1 MEITL
6 EKIELVKDRTG
17 VTYKEAKEA
26 LENAGGNVV
35 DAIIAI
41 EETVDCTGA
50 KKAGAKKDAL
60 ITKMKEIAK
69 KGNVSKIVVS
79 RDGETIINIPLTVG
93 ILGTVVAP
101 WGMIAGTV
109 AAFGFKCKVEFVKD
123 DGSVVDITEKAEDL
137 YGDAVEKGSDFYAD
151 FKEKAPDMYDDFKE
165 KSSNVFAK
173 AKGFAQAA
181 KDKITK
187 DDVSDIE
194 VNICDGDCEHCED
207 VCEDFDDFDGCI
219 ASDFDFDVEFG
230 DIADEAED
238 KFEDFADKAEEKIED
253 LADRAEDKIEE
264 LADKADDKL
273 DSVEDAV
280 EEALRSAVDKNN

>member
-26 LENAGGNVV
+26 LEAADGNVV

-41 EETVDCTGA
+41 EETVDGLGA
-50 KKAGAKKDAL
+50 TKAGAKKDAF
-60 ITKMKEIAK
+60 IKKMKDMAK

-109 AAFGFKCKVEFVKD
+109 AAFGFKCKVEFIKD
-123 DGSVVDITEKAEDL
+123 DGSVIDISEKAEDI
-137 YGDAVEKGSDFYAD
+137 YGDAVEKGSDIYSD
-151 FKEKAPDMYDDFKE
+151 FKEKAPGMYDDFKE
-165 KSSNVFAK
+165 KSGDVFAK
-173 AKGFAQAA
+173 AKEKAQAA
-181 KDKITK
+181 KDKFSK
-187 DDVSDIE
+187 GVDVE
-194 VNICDGDCEHCED
+194 VDICDGDCENCEEPCD
-207 VCEDFDDFDGCI
+207 EPFDGY
-219 ASDFDFDVEFG
+219 
-230 DIADEAED
+230 
-238 KFEDFADKAEEKIED
+238 AEEE
-253 LADRAEDKIEE
+253 AFAENMTDAYGACEE
-264 LADKADDKL
+264 TDGTF

-280 EEALRSAVDKNN
+280 EDALKAAVGTDEVQEEETEEK